1 MFTFLNTVYQ
11 LNFPPGCSLNVSL
24 LHHCLLIKLYPDC
37 SLNVSLLNHCLS
49 IKLSPG
55 CSFSSYLPP
64 WLFIQFL
71 AFPLVFHSVLP
82 FPLVVHSVLTF
93 PPGCSFSSYLSEHL
107 TKQRTRLGERPRWS
121 TGVLLTLN
129 TCPIMA
135 IKFLQHNQRFTMYLK
150 THCDLYANKESIQT
164 N

>member
-1 MFTFLNTVYQ
+1 MFTVLTTAYQ
-11 LNFPPGCSLNVSL
+11 LNFPLVVHSVLTFPPGFSFSS
-24 LHHCLLIKLYPDC
+24 Y
-37 SLNVSLLNHCLS
+37 LLNHCLL

-64 WLFIQFL
+64 RLFIQF
-71 AFPLVFHSVLP
+71 LP
-82 FPLVVHSVLTF
+82 FPLVVHSALTF

-107 TKQRTRLGERPRWS
+107 TKQRTRLGERPCWS

-129 TCPIMA
+129 TCTIMA
-135 IKFLQHNQRFTMYLK
+135 IKFLQHNQRFVMNLK